1 MPSIKIYPPTQLPDR
16 NVNETHFNIWKE
28 ELEVYL
34 SQEADYAVFLPGGAY
49 STWQSQETFDLRV
62 AALRGNDRGRPQA
75 QVARISNTEL
85 LEKRQRDLRTVLSI
99 IGKCVAQG
107 HYVSV
112 TRHSTSFEEICNLL
126 RGDYDGHDL

>member
-16 NVNETHFNIWKE
+16 HVNETQFNIWKE

-34 SQEADYAVFLPGGAY
+34 SQDADYAVFLPGGAY

-75 QVARISNTEL
+75 QVARIADMEL

-99 IGKCVAQG
+99 IGKCVA
-107 HYVSV
+107 
-112 TRHSTSFEEICNLL
+112 
-126 RGDYDGHDL
+126 